1 MPMIFRQP
9 ERKTVAVDLDQTLA
23 HTLEAMVHWHNQV
36 YDTQL
41 TVADFD
47 TYEFHKVWG
56 GSIQES
62 HAKVREFYESSH
74 FEQIQP
80 IHDFALEALKMLK
93 KRKFTLVIITSR
105 QQFIAEETK
114 KFVDKHYPGIFESI
128 YFCNLELSDTE
139 QLEYVSKPKSAICQE
154 IGVDVLIDDNLEHAM
169 ECANT
174 LDIEVLLYDRKGQYR
189 WNHLSNQTTTNI
201 KNSKKMTTTTVTH
214 TKKANSHTL
223 TSMSRQLYHNHLHAP
238 LPSNV
243 TRVSSWREIIA
254 FFPKPHS
261 PLRNCYYP
269 QDLIYDEQDEE
280 EESDEQEYDGIEYE
294 TIEVDMDL
302 TDDDEDYHHYHHP
315 VKQQSTKKHSFTSV
329 SISNHDDNVDDD
341 DEEEEMVWI

>member
-9 ERKTVAVDLDQTLA
+9 ERKTVAVNLDQTLA
-23 HTLEAMVHWHNQV
+23 HTLEAMVLWHNQV

-56 GSIQES
+56 GSIQDS

-114 KFVDKHYPGIFESI
+114 KFVDKHYSGIFESI
-128 YFCNLELSDTE
+128 YFCNLDLSDTE

-169 ECANT
+169 ECATT
-174 LDIEVLLYDRKGQYR
+174 LGIDVLLYDRKGQYR
-189 WNHLSNQTTTNI
+189 WNHSSSSTTKSMSS
-201 KNSKKMTTTTVTH
+201 KN
-214 TKKANSHTL
+214 TKKVNCHTL
-223 TSMSRQLYHNHLHAP
+223 TSMSRQLYHNHQHHHHAP
-238 LPSNV
+238 MPSNV
-243 TRVSSWREIIA
+243 TRVSSWKEIIA

-269 QDLIYDEQDEE
+269 QDLIYEEDEE
-280 EESDEQEYDGIEYE
+280 EEDEHEDEYDGIEYE
-294 TIEVDMDL
+294 TVEVDMDL
-302 TDDDEDYHHYHHP
+302 TDDDDDDDDDDYNHYKSHNKIQK
-315 VKQQSTKKHSFTSV
+315 KQKHHSFNSV
-329 SISNHDDNVDDD
+329 SISDHEDDIDQG
-341 DEEEEMVWI
+341 EEEMVWL